1 MSVHASDY
9 LNGMANL
16 NAAAGID
23 AIADLLWIFTLMLL
37 LLLILF
43 IAVPAVVDAADNF
56 CLKNFHVLIIFGLIF
71 CETAQ

>member
-1 MSVHASDY
+1 M
-9 LNGMANL
+9 NGTANF

-23 AIADLLWIFTLMLL
+23 TIAELMWILKMMLL
-37 LLLILF
+37 LLLISL

-56 CLKNFHVLIIFGLIF
+56 YLKVFHVLIIYVLIF

>member
-1 MSVHASDY
+1 
-9 LNGMANL
+9 MAHF

-23 AIADLLWIFTLMLL
+23 AIAELLWIFTLMLL

-56 CLKNFHVLIIFGLIF
+56 CLNDFHVLITYGLIF
-71 CETAQ
+71 FETAQ

>member
-1 MSVHASDY
+1 
-9 LNGMANL
+9 MANF
-16 NAAAGID
+16 NTAAGID

-56 CLKNFHVLIIFGLIF
+56 YPKGFHALSIRGLIF

>member
-1 MSVHASDY
+1 MHASDF
-9 LNGMANL
+9 LNGMAHF

-23 AIADLLWIFTLMLL
+23 AIAELLWIFILMLL

-56 CLKNFHVLIIFGLIF
+56 YLKVFHALIIHGLIF

>member
-1 MSVHASDY
+1 MSIHASNY
-9 LNGMANL
+9 LNGMANF

-23 AIADLLWIFTLMLL
+23 AIAELMWILTLMLL
-37 LLLILF
+37 LLLMLF

-56 CLKNFHVLIIFGLIF
+56 CLQKIHVLIIYGLIF

>member
-9 LNGMANL
+9 LNGMANF

-23 AIADLLWIFTLMLL
+23 AIAELMWILTLMLL

-43 IAVPAVVDAADNF
+43 IAVPAVVDAADNL
-56 CLKNFHVLIIFGLIF
+56 CKKFHVLIIYGLIF

>member
-9 LNGMANL
+9 LNGMANF

-23 AIADLLWIFTLMLL
+23 AIPELMWILTLMLL

-56 CLKNFHVLIIFGLIF
+56 YLKVFHVLIIYGLIF